1 MRQACP
7 YPTLSTTLAG
17 TWLVL
22 TGMSP
27 LHLGAAALIGLVI
40 PLIIAPLLD
49 VLPKVRSLPAAMR
62 LVVRVLWDIIVANIT
77 VARLVLG
84 PVSRLRPAFVKV
96 PVTVTHP
103 SAISLFMSI
112 ISITPGSVPV
122 ALSSDAR
129 TMLVHV
135 LDLEDEETFI
145 AKVKERYER
154 PLMDIL
160 EC

>member
-1 MRQACP
+1 MNTLCP
-7 YPTLSTTLAG
+7 FPMLSVILAATWLALAG
-17 TWLVL
+17 FSPAHLGLALVL
-22 TGMSP
+22 
-27 LHLGAAALIGLVI
+27 ALTI
-40 PLIIAPLLD
+40 PRAVAPLLGG
-49 VLPKVRSLPAAMR
+49 LPGIRSVTGAIR
-62 LVVRVLWDIIVANIT
+62 LAGHVVWDILIANII

-103 SAISLFMSI
+103 SAISLFMSM
-112 ISITPGSVPV
+112 ISITPGSIPL
-122 ALSSDAR
+122 ALSPDAR

-135 LDLEDEETFI
+135 LDLEDEEAFI

-154 PLMDIL
+154 PLMEIL

>member
-1 MRQACP
+1 MKKLCP
-7 YPTLSTTLAG
+7 FPMLSTVLAG

-22 TGMSP
+22 AGISP
-27 LHLGAAALIGLVI
+27 LHLAMALMVALAI
-40 PLIIAPLLD
+40 PLSIAPLLD
-49 VLPKVRSLPAAMR
+49 GLPGVRSLPAAMR
-62 LVVRVLWDIIVANIT
+62 LVARVLWDILIANII

-84 PVSRLRPAFVKV
+84 PVSRLRPAFVNV

-103 SAISLFMSI
+103 SAISLFMSM
-112 ISITPGSVPV
+112 ISITPGSIPL
-122 ALSSDAR
+122 ALSPDAR

-135 LDLEDEETFI
+135 LDLEDEEAFI

-154 PLMDIL
+154 PLMEIL

>member
-1 MRQACP
+1 MRHLCP
-7 YPTLSTTLAG
+7 YPTLSMAIAG
-17 TWLVL
+17 AWLVL
-22 TGMSP
+22 IGMSP
-27 LHLGAAALIGLVI
+27 LHLGAAALFGLVI

-49 VLPKVRSLPAAMR
+49 VLPGVRSLPAAMR
-62 LVVRVLWDIIVANIT
+62 LTVRVLWDIIVANIT

-84 PVSRLRPAFVKV
+84 PLSRLRPAFVQV

-103 SAISLFMSI
+103 SAISLFMSM

-135 LDLEDEETFI
+135 LDLEDEEAFI

>member
-1 MRQACP
+1 MTKLCP
-7 YPTLSTTLAG
+7 FPMLSMALASAWRLLEG
-17 TWLVL
+17 F
-22 TGMSP
+22 SP
-27 LHLGAAALIGLVI
+27 LHLASACLFAIVI
-40 PLIIAPLLD
+40 PFVIAPLLGG
-49 VLPKVRSLPAAMR
+49 LPGIRSVPGAIR
-62 LVVRVLWDIIVANIT
+62 LAGHVVWDIVIANIT

-103 SAISLFMSI
+103 SVISLFMSM
-112 ISITPGSVPV
+112 ISITPGSIPLE
-122 ALSSDAR
+122 LSPDAR

-135 LDLEDEETFI
+135 LDLEDEEAFI

-154 PLMDIL
+154 PLMEIL

>member
-1 MRQACP
+1 MRKLCP
-7 YPTLSTTLAG
+7 LPRLSLALAG

-22 TGMSP
+22 AGMSP
-27 LHLGAAALIGLVI
+27 LHLAAAPLFALAI
-40 PLIIAPLLD
+40 PLILEPLLD
-49 VLPKVRSLPAAMR
+49 VLPAVRSLPATMR
-62 LVVRVLWDIIVANIT
+62 LVVRVLWDIIIANIT

-103 SAISLFMSI
+103 SAISLFMSM

-122 ALSSDAR
+122 ALSPDAR
-129 TMLVHV
+129 MMLVHV
-135 LDLEDEETFI
+135 LDLEDEEAFI
-145 AKVKERYER
+145 ARVKERYER

>member
-7 YPTLSTTLAG
+7 FPTLSMAIAG

-27 LHLGAAALIGLVI
+27 LHLGAAALFGLVI

-49 VLPKVRSLPAAMR
+49 VLPRVRSLSAGMR
-62 LVVRVLWDIIVANIT
+62 LALRVVWDIIVANIT
-77 VARLVLG
+77 VAGLVLG
-84 PVSRLRPAFVKV
+84 PVSRLRPAFVQV

-103 SAISLFMSI
+103 SAISLFMSM
-112 ISITPGSVPV
+112 ISITPGSVPM

-135 LDLEDEETFI
+135 LDLEDEEAFI